1 MLFNLRS
8 NGRKNHM
15 QICSLNTHSFL
26 YFDNIIHDFDTMLA
40 REENNVHE
48 AFMKFDFDIMPENFI
63 CLQAMKTS
71 KTFDDNIFT
80 SRFECFLV
88 MCFHGIMTC
97 YKKNVVLHISKIY
110 TKRNIKTLTLDLIY
124 NNMLVRVANVYL
136 GQFYPLANLF
146 SLSI

>member
-1 MLFNLRS
+1 MFPSFKPKLRDS
-8 NGRKNHM
+8 R
-15 QICSLNTHSFL
+15 
-26 YFDNIIHDFDTMLA
+26 
-40 REENNVHE
+40 
-48 AFMKFDFDIMPENFI
+48 KFDFDIMPENFI
-63 CLQAMKTS
+63 CLQAMKTR

-88 MCFHGIMTC
+88 MCFHGIMTR
-97 YKKNVVLHISKIY
+97 YKKNVVFHISKIY

-136 GQFYPLANLF
+136 GQFYPLSNLF